1 MRTWHL
7 AIALLPH
14 LGLEMEEATSSSAAA
29 AGCWHRVAFGSTTAR
44 PTAAAAAAV
53 PCHTAVAATKLGP
66 SLADHAQLQTIFF
79 PAAAPL
85 SLLLLLLLC
94 LVLLLLLLCCLL
106 P

>member
-1 MRTWHL
+1 
-7 AIALLPH
+7 
-14 LGLEMEEATSSSAAA
+14 MEEATSSSAAA

-44 PTAAAAAAV
+44 PTAAAAAV